1 MIRSGELGQPRLA
14 SGALEALVIAR
25 EAKWF
30 ALVLRGVAL
39 WLILQSI

>member
-1 MIRSGELGQPRLA
+1 MKS
-14 SGALEALVIAR
+14 LVVAR

-39 WLILQSI
+39 WLILHSI